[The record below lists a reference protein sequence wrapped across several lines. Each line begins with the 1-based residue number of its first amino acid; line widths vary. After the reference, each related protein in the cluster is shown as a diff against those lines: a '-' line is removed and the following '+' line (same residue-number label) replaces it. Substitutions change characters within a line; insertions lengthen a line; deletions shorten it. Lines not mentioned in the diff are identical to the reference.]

1 MFVLCRKDKGM
12 MFYSPINS
20 SALHVHLSICAKKSS
35 SWLFV
40 HGFMDFFTKR
50 YMK

>member
-20 SALHVHLSICAKKSS
+20 SALHVHLSICAKNP
-35 SWLFV
+35 LR
-40 HGFMDFFTKR
+40 GFL
-50 YMK
+50 YMVLWTFLQSGL